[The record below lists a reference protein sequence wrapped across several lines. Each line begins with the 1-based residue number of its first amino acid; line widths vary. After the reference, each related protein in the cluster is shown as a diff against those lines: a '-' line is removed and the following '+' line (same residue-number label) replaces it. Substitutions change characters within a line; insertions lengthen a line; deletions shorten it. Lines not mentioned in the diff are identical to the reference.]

1 MQGPDS
7 LGPALR
13 LFQSSKIENR
23 VLKEQEMKNSS
34 YQMVLQLI
42 TEQRQEMR
50 EKTEMHIVKR

>member
-42 TEQRQEMR
+42 TEQRQEMQ